1 MFRKIVSDN
10 ALIIIISTAI
20 VAVIIIGLLFAGKK
34 SEPVYLSKI
43 DKLMFDKDNKA
54 PKFVLTLPVWDKVLS
69 SAKENKSFE
78 INDDVVQEIKK
89 EIIIPKQKSIEDIIA
104 QIPNLGSL
112 PETEQTQTLNN
123 ITNSKG
129 LIEKV
134 NNLMLPKISDDN
146 KKPWVE
152 YGKVVDV
159 LPNFKKVAI
168 IIKGVGFD
176 PLSLRK
182 ISKAFN
188 SEVSFSFTPY
198 AQDIAN
204 KIITTRERG
213 HETYVDMLLSSKNF
227 LRADSGPLSMSLT
240 ISKEEAINRL
250 QRSLATNAPIGGVV
264 VNDGLADEDNRELLF
279 ELLKELRNRGL
290 LMIDAT
296 KGEGLNKIEVQNLA
310 RKKADVVIDSDFR
323 KEAIDKALLEAEYIA
338 FEKGQVLIV
347 AEPKPIVIVEL
358 FNWIKTF
365 SPQVSYQKAKIMELN
380 KPFALVPPSNLVNE

>member
-10 ALIIIISTAI
+10 TLIIITGAAI
-20 VAVIIIGLLFAGKK
+20 IAVAVTGLLFADKK

-54 PKFVLTLPVWDKVLS
+54 PKFVLTLPTWDKVLA

-78 INDDVVQEIKK
+78 INDDVIQELNEEIFVPKK
-89 EIIIPKQKSIEDIIA
+89 RSMEDIIA
-104 QIPNLGSL
+104 RIPNLGSL
-112 PETEQTQTLNN
+112 PETPPTQTLNN
-123 ITNSKG
+123 VMQSKG
-129 LIEKV
+129 LIEKIDG
-134 NNLMLPKISDDN
+134 MTLPRISEDN

-159 LPNFKKVAI
+159 LPNFKKVAV
-168 IIKGVGFD
+168 IIKGMGFD
-176 PLSLRK
+176 PLSLDK
-182 ISKAFN
+182 VSKAMN

-198 AQDIAN
+198 AQDISG
-204 KIITTRERG
+204 KIISTRQHG

-227 LRADSGPLSMSLT
+227 LHADSGPLSMSLT
-240 ISKEEAINRL
+240 ISKEEALSRL
-250 QRSLATNAPIGGVV
+250 QHSLSAQAPIGGVV
-264 VNDGLADEDNRELLF
+264 VNDGIADEDNRELLLG
-279 ELLKELRNRGL
+279 LLKELRDRGL

-296 KGEGLNKIEVQNLA
+296 TGDGLSKIEVHNLA

-323 KEAIDKALLEAEYIA
+323 KEAIDKALLKAEYIA

-347 AEPKPIVIVEL
+347 ADPKPIVIVEL

-365 SPQVSYQKAKIMELN
+365 SPQVSYQEAKDMELN

>member
-10 ALIIIISTAI
+10 ALIIIISMAI

>member
-1 MFRKIVSDN
+1 
-10 ALIIIISTAI
+10 
-20 VAVIIIGLLFAGKK
+20 
-34 SEPVYLSKI
+34 
-43 DKLMFDKDNKA
+43 
-54 PKFVLTLPVWDKVLS
+54 
-69 SAKENKSFE
+69 
-78 INDDVVQEIKK
+78 
-89 EIIIPKQKSIEDIIA
+89 
-104 QIPNLGSL
+104 
-112 PETEQTQTLNN
+112 
-123 ITNSKG
+123 
-129 LIEKV
+129 
-134 NNLMLPKISDDN
+134 
-146 KKPWVE
+146 
-152 YGKVVDV
+152 
-159 LPNFKKVAI
+159 
-168 IIKGVGFD
+168 
-176 PLSLRK
+176 
-182 ISKAFN
+182 
-188 SEVSFSFTPY
+188 
-198 AQDIAN
+198 
-204 KIITTRERG
+204 
-213 HETYVDMLLSSKNF
+213 
-227 LRADSGPLSMSLT
+227 MSLT

>member
-10 ALIIIISTAI
+10 ALIIIISMAI

-89 EIIIPKQKSIEDIIA
+89 EIIIPKQKSIEDIIS

-182 ISKAFN
+182 ISRAFN

>member
-1 MFRKIVSDN
+1 M
-10 ALIIIISTAI
+10 AI

>member
-20 VAVIIIGLLFAGKK
+20 VVVIIIGLLFAGKK

-89 EIIIPKQKSIEDIIA
+89 EIIIPKQKSIEDIIS

>member
-1 MFRKIVSDN
+1 LFRKIVSDN

-89 EIIIPKQKSIEDIIA
+89 EIIIPKQKSIEDIIS

>member
-10 ALIIIISTAI
+10 ALIIIISMAI

-204 KIITTRERG
+204 KIITIREHG

>member
-10 ALIIIISTAI
+10 ALIFITGLAII
-20 VAVIIIGLLFAGKK
+20 AVTVIGLLFAGKK

-54 PKFVLTLPVWDKVLS
+54 PKFILTLPAWDKVQA

-78 INDDVVQEIKK
+78 IKDDAVQELQA
-89 EIIIPKQKSIEDIIA
+89 EIITSKKKSMEDIIA

-123 ITNSKG
+123 IMNSKG
-129 LIEKV
+129 MIENV
-134 NNLMLPKISDDN
+134 NGLTLPKISPDN
-146 KKPWVE
+146 KKPWAE
-152 YGKVVDV
+152 YGNAVDV

-168 IIKGVGFD
+168 IIKGMGFD
-176 PLSLRK
+176 PLSLDK
-182 ISKAFN
+182 VSKAFN

-198 AQDIAN
+198 AQDIGT
-204 KIITTRERG
+204 KIISARQRG

-227 LRADSGPLSMSLT
+227 LHADSGPLSMSLT
-240 ISKEEAINRL
+240 ISKEEALSRL

-264 VNDGLADEDNRELLF
+264 VNDGIADEDNRELLTG
-279 ELLKELRNRGL
+279 LLKELRNRGL

-296 KGEGLNKIEVQNLA
+296 SGDGLSKIEMQNLA
-310 RKKADVVIDSDFR
+310 RKKADVVIDADFR
-323 KEAIDKALLEAEYIA
+323 KEAIDKALQKAEYIA
-338 FEKGQVLIV
+338 FEKGQVLVV
-347 AEPKPIVIVEL
+347 ADPKPIAIVEL

-365 SPQVSYQKAKIMELN
+365 SPQVSYQEAKNMELD

>member
-204 KIITTRERG
+204 KIITIREHG

>member
-89 EIIIPKQKSIEDIIA
+89 EIIIPKQKSIEDIIS

-182 ISKAFN
+182 ISRAFN

>member
-204 KIITTRERG
+204 KIITTREHG